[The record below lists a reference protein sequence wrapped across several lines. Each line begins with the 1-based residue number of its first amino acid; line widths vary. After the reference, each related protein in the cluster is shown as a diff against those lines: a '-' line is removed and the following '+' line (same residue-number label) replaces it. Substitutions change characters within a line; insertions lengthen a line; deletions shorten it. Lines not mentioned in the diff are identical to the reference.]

1 MSRTAVVTG
10 VSSGIGLAIARR
22 LLEDGWQVV
31 GLSRRQPPAGDL
43 PGLAWR
49 AADLADTGTDAV
61 ATSVA
66 DLGEV
71 HALVHAAGF
80 QESGPLSALDPDA
93 GDRMHAVHVG
103 AAVRLAACLQGRLVD
118 GGRILLIGSRTAE
131 GAWGKS
137 QYAAT
142 KAALRALGRSW
153 AMELTD
159 RAITVNVL
167 EPGPT
172 ETAMTADP
180 RRAATPPRTPPL
192 GRLVRADEVAAYA
205 SFLLEDTGAMVT
217 GQHLVICAGASLAGH
232 RTGSR
237 TSDHTDDD
245 TDHHTQ
251 TPEIYPGDAPDT
263 GQ

>member
-10 VSSGIGLAIARR
+10 VSSGIGRAIARR
-22 LLEDGWQVV
+22 LLDDGWQVV
-31 GLSRRQPPAGDL
+31 GLSRREPEPGEL
-43 PGLAWR
+43 PGLDWR
-49 AADLADTGTDAV
+49 AVDLADSTVSSGVV
-61 ATSVA
+61 AAVA
-66 DLGEV
+66 DLGAV
-71 HALVHAAGF
+71 DALVHAAGF
-80 QESGPLSALDPDA
+80 QESGPLTDLDPAA

-103 AAVRLAACLQGRLVD
+103 AAVRLASCLQDRLVD

-153 AMELTD
+153 AMELAH
-159 RAITVNVL
+159 REITVNVL

-192 GRLVRADEVAAYA
+192 GRLVRAEEVAAYA
-205 SFLLEDTGAMVT
+205 SFLLEGTGAMVT
-217 GQHLVICAGASLAGH
+217 GQHVVICAGASL
-232 RTGSR
+232 
-237 TSDHTDDD
+237 
-245 TDHHTQ
+245 
-251 TPEIYPGDAPDT
+251 
-263 GQ
+263 

>member
-1 MSRTAVVTG
+1 MRRTAVVTG
-10 VSSGIGLAIARR
+10 VSSGIGRAIARR
-22 LLEDGWQVV
+22 LTDDGWRVV
-31 GLSRRQPPAGDL
+31 GLSRRQPEPGDL
-43 PGLAWR
+43 PDLDWR
-49 AADLADTGTDAV
+49 PVDLADDGAAGITAV
-61 ATSVA
+61 LA
-66 DLGEV
+66 DLDVV

-80 QESGPLSALDPDA
+80 QESGLLRDLDPRA

-103 AAVRLAACLQGRLVD
+103 AAVRLAACLHDRLAE

-205 SFLLEDTGAMVT
+205 SFLLEETGAMVT
-217 GQHLVICAGASLAGH
+217 GQHVVICAGASLG
-232 RTGSR
+232 G
-237 TSDHTDDD
+237 
-245 TDHHTQ
+245 
-251 TPEIYPGDAPDT
+251 
-263 GQ
+263 

>member
-10 VSSGIGLAIARR
+10 VSSGIGRAIARR
-22 LLEDGWQVV
+22 LLDDGWQVV
-31 GLSRRQPPAGDL
+31 GLSRRPPEPGEL
-43 PGLAWR
+43 PRLDWR
-49 AADLADTGTDAV
+49 RVDLADPAATRGV
-61 ATSVA
+61 AIAIA
-66 DLGEV
+66 DLGELD
-71 HALVHAAGF
+71 ALVHAAGF
-80 QESGPLSALDPDA
+80 QESGPLTDLDPEA
-93 GDRMHAVHVG
+93 SDRMHAVHVG
-103 AAVRLAACLQGRLVD
+103 AAVRLAAALQGRLVD
-118 GGRILLIGSRTAE
+118 GGRILLVGSRTAE

-153 AMELTD
+153 AMELAP

-180 RRAATPPRTPPL
+180 RRAATPPCTPAL

-217 GQHLVICAGASLAGH
+217 GQHVVICAGASLGVIRTASAGTA
-232 RTGSR
+232 RA
-237 TSDHTDDD
+237 
-245 TDHHTQ
+245 
-251 TPEIYPGDAPDT
+251 DAPDT

>member
-10 VSSGIGLAIARR
+10 VSSGIGRAIARR
-22 LLEDGWQVV
+22 LLDDGWQVV
-31 GLSRRQPPAGDL
+31 GLSRRAPEHGDL
-43 PGLAWR
+43 PGLDWR
-49 AADLADTGTDAV
+49 AVDLADPAPTTGVV
-61 ATSVA
+61 AAVA

-71 HALVHAAGF
+71 HAVVHAAGF
-80 QESGPLSALDPDA
+80 QESGPLTDLDPEA
-93 GDRMHAVHVG
+93 SERMHAVHVG
-103 AAVRLAACLQGRLVD
+103 AAVRLASCLEGRLAD
-118 GGRILLIGSRTAE
+118 GGRILLVGSRTAD

-172 ETAMTADP
+172 ATAMTADP
-180 RRAATPPRTPPL
+180 RRAATPPATPPL
-192 GRLVRADEVAAYA
+192 GRLVRAEEVAAYA

-217 GQHLVICAGASLAGH
+217 GQHVVICAGASL
-232 RTGSR
+232 
-237 TSDHTDDD
+237 
-245 TDHHTQ
+245 
-251 TPEIYPGDAPDT
+251 
-263 GQ
+263 

>member
-10 VSSGIGLAIARR
+10 VSSGIGRAIARR
-22 LLEDGWQVV
+22 LLDDGWSVV
-31 GLSRRQPPAGDL
+31 GLSRTRPARGDL
-43 PGLAWR
+43 PGLDWR
-49 AADLADTGTDAV
+49 AADLADTGPATGV
-61 ATSVA
+61 AAAVA
-66 DLGEV
+66 DLGAV

-80 QESGPLSALDPDA
+80 QESGPLTDLDPGA
-93 GDRMHAVHVG
+93 SERMHAVHVG
-103 AAVRLAACLQGRLVD
+103 AAVRLASCLEGRLAD
-118 GGRILLIGSRTAE
+118 GGRILLIGSRTAD

-142 KAALRALGRSW
+142 KAALRALSRSW

-172 ETAMTADP
+172 GTAMTADP

-192 GRLVRADEVAAYA
+192 GRLVRAEEVAAYA

-217 GQHLVICAGASLAGH
+217 GQHVVICAGASL
-232 RTGSR
+232 
-237 TSDHTDDD
+237 
-245 TDHHTQ
+245 
-251 TPEIYPGDAPDT
+251 
-263 GQ
+263 